1 VKITFRSVAP
11 FLFSQ
16 YIARMLWR
24 NSRGRPINA
33 PAEFGDSPT
42 ADDFR
47 AVYSM
52 AEWLVPPEGTVG
64 QSPRIVR
71 TSYTEHKVWSSTD
84 FAQWVFTASA
94 IYIGLIFVIAEMRF

>member
-1 VKITFRSVAP
+1 MGA
-11 FLFSQ
+11 
-16 YIARMLWR
+16 MLWRVR
-24 NSRGRPINA
+24 NSRGRPLNG

-47 AVYSM
+47 AVNSV
-52 AEWLVPPEGTVG
+52 AERPVPPEDIVG

-84 FAQWVFTASA
+84 FAISL
-94 IYIGLIFVIAEMRF
+94 IGGFIAVLGMGAALALGWRFLTH